1 MEEQVDALDKESLS
15 YKIPAHGQLVVSVL
29 FNQFKW
35 DAELVPVGK
44 GIPSVEVQADYL
56 RRELRLVAVFGF
68 LDGKFCAAFEQPAPE
83 EGAVSYLAR
92 LYTEHIYRT
101 LVTQAPTKMEA
112 DASIA
117 WLKSLYSLPDTRQ
130 QEN

>member
-1 MEEQVDALDKESLS
+1 VDAAQDKESLH
-15 YKIPAHGQLVVSVL
+15 YKIPAFGQHVCIVL
-29 FNQFKW
+29 FNVARW
-35 DAELVPVGK
+35 DAVLIPVGQ
-44 GIPSVEVQADYL
+44 GIPSAEVQADYL

-112 DASIA
+112 DANVQ
-117 WLKSLYSLPDTRQ
+117 WLKQLYQLPDPRK
-130 QEN
+130 EN